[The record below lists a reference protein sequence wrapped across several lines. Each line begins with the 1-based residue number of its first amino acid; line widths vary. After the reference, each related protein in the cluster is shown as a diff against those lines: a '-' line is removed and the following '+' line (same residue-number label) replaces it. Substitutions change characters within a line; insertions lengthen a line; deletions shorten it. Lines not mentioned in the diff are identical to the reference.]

1 VPRYQF
7 QRRARAALLDQLAA
21 AGLPGLPVE
30 MDGDYRPD
38 GTIVNDTTCWV
49 TAAPEQFDAVAAVVA
64 AHDAAALDAAAA
76 ATKQQDSGD
85 LTKVR
90 AAYQTLRQRRRA
102 AGRRGGDARDADGGA
117 GARAADPDRGRAGRR
132 ERRDG
137 EPGALRGQ
145 EAGVSELAAQWPIV
159 LLVMAVSGVFL
170 RVIQQQY
177 ERMIANLEED
187 VQLWRDLALS
197 GTDLASRMTSV
208 VEHQVK
214 RRP

>member
-1 VPRYQF
+1 
-7 QRRARAALLDQLAA
+7 
-21 AGLPGLPVE
+21 
-30 MDGDYRPD
+30 
-38 GTIVNDTTCWV
+38 
-49 TAAPEQFDAVAAVVA
+49 
-64 AHDAAALDAAAA
+64 
-76 ATKQQDSGD
+76 
-85 LTKVR
+85 
-90 AAYQTLRQRRRA
+90 
-102 AGRRGGDARDADGGA
+102 
-117 GARAADPDRGRAGRR
+117 
-132 ERRDG
+132 
-137 EPGALRGQ
+137 
-145 EAGVSELAAQWPIV
+145 VSELAAQWPIV